1 MLADFL
7 CQIPVFW
14 HIICSRGVDRH
25 AVKDALVTISVSI
38 HPLGNIRRL
47 LTNML
52 GNDKVITADGIFLSP
67 AFLIFRSVPNLIYR
81 SLDKGGN
88 ILLGVVRLTGNFTAE
103 SDMVIFDL
111 HLNRE
116 PGVGITVKVAVQ
128 QIAGNIIG
136 DFVRVAEG
144 NPFRSFKHGSTPIV

>member
-1 MLADFL
+1 
-7 CQIPVFW
+7 
-14 HIICSRGVDRH
+14 
-25 AVKDALVTISVSI
+25 
-38 HPLGNIRRL
+38 
-47 LTNML
+47 ML

-88 ILLGVVRLTGNFTAE
+88 ILLGVVRLAGNFSAE

-111 HLNRE
+111 YLNRE

-136 DFVRVAEG
+136 DFVRVAER
-144 NPFRSFKHGSTPIV
+144 NPFRSFKH